1 MPFNTAQLST
11 YAEARVLRDYLN
23 STQQFAANP
32 ILLGDDETNS
42 TPVPNPNFPWL
53 PPSVAFPRAGI
64 YLPTWSAGPHGDPE
78 PSQDSALFLHFR
90 YTNGREG
97 FNVGLAREKFKSFP
111 ASPGYVLDQ
120 LAQEAK

>member
-1 MPFNTAQLST
+1 MLFNSSQLAT

-23 STQQFAANP
+23 STQQFADNR
-32 ILLGDDETNS
+32 ILLGDDEANS
-42 TPVPNPNFPWL
+42 APVPNPNFPWL

-64 YLPTWSAGPHGDPE
+64 YLPTWAAGPHGDAE
-78 PSQDSALFLHFR
+78 PNQGDSLFLHFR

-111 ASPGYVLDQ
+111 NSPGYVVDE
-120 LAQEAK
+120 LAREAK